1 MAYELTTKETYK
13 GFPTAREKT
22 NFVQVREFDQLGEL
36 TNNVVKSIMDI
47 HQRFEVLREWEEFD
61 DNRFTKKVLF
71 KRPGK
76 QARLLRTFIVH
87 KKSNFIPK
95 WDDSLI

>member
-1 MAYELTTKETYK
+1 MSYELTMKETYK
-13 GFPTAREKT
+13 GGPAYHEKT
-22 NFVQVREFDQLGEL
+22 NFVQVREFDQLDEL

-47 HQRFEVLREWEEFD
+47 HQRFEVLREWEEL
-61 DNRFTKKVLF
+61 NSNQVTKKVLF

-76 QARLLRTFIVH
+76 PARLLRTFTVR
-87 KKSNFIPK
+87 KKANNIPK